1 METITPGIFKVGDE
15 EVITIDVRSTG
26 APTLFGVNFSIF
38 GGGMPLNEGQPLH
51 LTMDKAQATGNSNIP
66 NARSA
71 PLTLLFSFSSN
82 SDGRY
87 DLTMRGSEGGDT
99 FRDFIRQ
106 TGSTAEATTYTFHIV

>member
-1 METITPGIFKVGDE
+1 MDTLTPGVFRVSDG
-15 EVITIDVRSTG
+15 EVVTIDVRSTG
-26 APTLFGVNFSIF
+26 APTLFGVNFSMF
-38 GGGMPLNEGQPLH
+38 GGGMPLNEGMPHPLP
-51 LTMDKAQATGNSNIP
+51 MVKSQATGNSNIA

-71 PLTLLFSFSSN
+71 PLTLLFNFSSN

-87 DLTMRGSEGGDT
+87 DWTLTGSNGGPP

>member
-1 METITPGIFKVGDE
+1 MDTLSPGIFRVSDG
-15 EVITIDVRSTG
+15 EVVTIDARSTG

-38 GGGMPLNEGQPLH
+38 GGGTPLNEGQPLQ
-51 LTMDKAQATGNSNIP
+51 LRMDKSRATGNSNIP
-66 NARSA
+66 NARST

-82 SDGRY
+82 GNGRY
-87 DLTMRGSEGGDT
+87 DWTLTGSNGGPP